1 MDQRAAG
8 FLRSLGRGA
17 TALLVACVLCASS
30 CLPSEPYSGIGFRSD
45 AGRATVL
52 VLGCKQNPPMAV
64 ALGDEDGKKYW
75 EVRATQLD
83 TTTAIFVFDL
93 TGSPPAGW
101 VLTVDERA
109 SLKANSRY
117 WVAVEGPRANRGSH
131 GATLDKLPDKD
142 DGVEIESSNVIS
154 EREFAALDFVCPS

>member
-1 MDQRAAG
+1 MR
-8 FLRSLGRGA
+8 
-17 TALLVACVLCASS
+17 
-30 CLPSEPYSGIGFRSD
+30 PSWSWGVSR
-45 AGRATVL
+45 T
-52 VLGCKQNPPMAV
+52 PPTTV
-64 ALGDEDGKKYW
+64 ALEDEDGRKYW

-101 VLTVDERA
+101 ILTVDERA

-117 WVAVEGPRANRGSH
+117 AVTVEGPRANRGSH